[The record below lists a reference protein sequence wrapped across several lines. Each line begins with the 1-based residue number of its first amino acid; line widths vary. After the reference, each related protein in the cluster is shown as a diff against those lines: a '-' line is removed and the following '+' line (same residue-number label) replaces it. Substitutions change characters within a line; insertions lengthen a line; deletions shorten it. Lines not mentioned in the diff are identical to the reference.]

1 MRSLPFYF
9 IFASV
14 LFALAGMGYGMYMAG
29 SQDHLLSGAHAH
41 NNLLGWV
48 TMAIYGLYYRAVPTA
63 ASTGL
68 ATAHFWVTLVAN
80 LSFPA
85 GIAIAILYA
94 NPALAIIGGVLEI
107 LAMLIFAYTVLRNRA
122 GLTV

>member
-9 IFASV
+9 IFVSV

-29 SQDHLLSGAHAH
+29 SQDHLLAGAHAH

-48 TMAIYGLYYRAVPTA
+48 TMAIYGLYYRAVPSA
-63 ASTGL
+63 ALGGL
-68 ATAHFWVTLVAN
+68 ANLHFWITLVAN

-94 NPALAIIGGVLEI
+94 NPTLAIIGGILEI
-107 LAMLIFAYTVLRNRA
+107 LAMLIFAYTVFRHRA